1 MASDGTNRATP
12 GRRQLRFPR
21 ALAGAPLLA
30 AALLLAACA
39 GGDEPSSRAASA
51 ASPAPEDERP
61 RASSDAELEGASIA
75 VVALSAPADAA
86 SADAAPVNGEPARAA
101 PLRAALLR
109 PAAASVARDIVA
121 IYGRDE
127 AGGWREAARLA
138 IDRAPGEAAA
148 TALRPVAL
156 DDGALWVVVSGPAG
170 AAAAHRLLAFDGS
183 TLRLLLEGARPFE
196 FVDLDGDGAPEV
208 VVDSGD
214 RDVLCGGCGVVAA
227 AVEVYRPAG
236 AELTPLSLGR
246 LPPSA
251 PAELRAA
258 VERAV
263 ELAEADLW
271 RDAAAA
277 IDRALSLA
285 DGNEAV
291 TASGALIDAT
301 ATRRLAHAQESPF
314 SLLALVLA
322 GEYEAAVELLRELA
336 PAAIFDRAG
345 PVVAGTVAD
354 GHVDALASAL
364 VDYAGRA
371 VAAQRD
377 LAAAYFLRGLGRYLG
392 DGTGTPD
399 VVTVR
404 ADVRQAQALLPYDA
418 FYAACSK
425 FLHAIPAPAP
435 GQ

>member
-1 MASDGTNRATP
+1 M
-12 GRRQLRFPR
+12 
-21 ALAGAPLLA
+21 
-30 AALLLAACA
+30 
-39 GGDEPSSRAASA
+39 
-51 ASPAPEDERP
+51 
-61 RASSDAELEGASIA
+61 
-75 VVALSAPADAA
+75 
-86 SADAAPVNGEPARAA
+86 
-101 PLRAALLR
+101 
-109 PAAASVARDIVA
+109 ARDIVA

-227 AVEVYRPAG
+227 VGGGLPAG
-236 AELTPLSLGR
+236 RGGTDAAQPR
-246 LPPSA
+246 PPWPPSA

-364 VDYAGRA
+364 VDYARACGGGAAGPCRRVLPARPGALPRRRHRHARCGDGARRCAAGPGA
-371 VAAQRD
+371 VALRRLLRRLLRSSCTPSRRQR
-377 LAAAYFLRGLGRYLG
+377 A
-392 DGTGTPD
+392 
-399 VVTVR
+399 
-404 ADVRQAQALLPYDA
+404 
-418 FYAACSK
+418 
-425 FLHAIPAPAP
+425 

>member
-1 MASDGTNRATP
+1 MASDGTNRATH
-12 GRRQLRFPR
+12 GRRRVRFPR
-21 ALAGAPLLA
+21 ALAVAPLLA
-30 AALLLAACA
+30 ATLLLAACA

-51 ASPAPEDERP
+51 GSPAPEDQRP
-61 RASSDAELEGASIA
+61 RALSDGEVEGASIA

-86 SADAAPVNGEPARAA
+86 SADAAPANGE

-109 PAAASVARDIVA
+109 PSAASVARDIVA

-127 AGGWREAARLA
+127 AGGWREAARVA

-148 TALRPVAL
+148 TTLRPVAL
-156 DDGALWVVVSGPAG
+156 DGGALWVEVSGPAG
-170 AAAAHRLLAFDGS
+170 AAATHRLLAFDGS

-196 FVDLDGDGAPEV
+196 FVDLDGDGAAEV

-214 RDVLCGGCGVVAA
+214 RDVLCGRCGVVAA

-246 LPPSA
+246 VPPAA

-285 DGNEAV
+285 GGNEGVA
-291 TASGALIDAT
+291 ASGALIHAI
-301 ATRRLAHAQESPF
+301 AARRLVHAQESPF
-314 SLLALVLA
+314 PLLALVLA
-322 GEYEAAVELLRELA
+322 GEYEAAVELLRGLA

-435 GQ
+435 GP